1 MKKTLL
7 AFIALLILC
16 FAVAAPVHAAD
27 AEPVSVDVEPI
38 SGVIGEFF
46 VLDAYGVL
54 SDSEWQK
61 LNDKAT
67 AITAKYECEVRIFV
81 TPDMGK
87 SNDALEYAKDV
98 FRSNGF
104 GYGPD
109 KSGIMLMLSMA
120 DRDYALIAHGYGNTA
135 LTDHGRDVI
144 LEKYILPPLKE
155 NKYNEAFTAYL
166 DKTSEFLEMARAGT
180 PFDVDTDEE
189 YLAQQAAGNRAA
201 KIVFNILIPFLVALI
216 VCLVFRAQM
225 KTARKQ
231 RAAAKYIPEGGFVLT
246 GSSDTFMY
254 KTETRT
260 TIESKSSGG
269 TTTSGGYSG
278 SSGKF

>member
-7 AFIALLILC
+7 TLIALLTLC
-16 FAVAAPVHAAD
+16 FATAAPVHAAD
-27 AEPVSVDVEPI
+27 VEPISIDIEPI
-38 SGVIGEFF
+38 SGVMSEFL
-46 VLDAYGVL
+46 VLDAAGLL
-54 SDSEWQK
+54 SDLEWQK
-61 LNDKAT
+61 LNDKA
-67 AITAKYECEVRIFV
+67 AGITNKYDCEVRIFI
-81 TPDMGK
+81 TPDMDGE
-87 SNDALEYAKDV
+87 NDALKYARIL
-98 FRSNGF
+98 FEANGF

-120 DRDYALIAHGYGNTA
+120 DRDYALIAHGYGNVA
-135 LTDHGRDVI
+135 LTDHGRNVI
-144 LEKYILPPLKE
+144 LEKYILPPLKDD
-155 NKYNEAFTAYL
+155 NYNEAFMAYL
-166 DKTSEFLEMARAGT
+166 DKIAEFLEMAHAGT

-189 YLAQQAAGNRAA
+189 YLANQAAGNRAA
-201 KIVFNILIPFLVALI
+201 KIVFNILIPFFVALI

-231 RAAAKYIPEGGFVLT
+231 RAAANYIPEGGFVLT

-260 TIESKSSGG
+260 TIESSSSGG
-269 TTTSGGYSG
+269 TTTSDGYSG